1 MSPRLVPP
9 PLPTAPSAAPGAARD
24 AAARSRAASTPRVLL
39 VGDAG
44 ARLGEL
50 EALLADED
58 ADVIGATGVRTALM
72 LLGSGEVAVAIV
84 DMEKPDDRYRAAEL
98 LRGAERSLPL
108 IFVTAGPHDPR
119 APFRGHDAGAVFFVF
134 KPVEPGVLVKRVSAL
149 LQVHRHERLLSQ
161 RERQEREAQR
171 AQAARP
177 IPNPDRWMDDF
188 LAVLSDELRAPAE
201 PSAERRARA
210 AGGGRTSGRR

>member
-9 PLPTAPSAAPGAARD
+9 PLPAATSADPAASRD
-24 AAARSRAASTPRVLL
+24 AAARSRASRPRVLL

-44 ARLGEL
+44 ARLGDL
-50 EALLADED
+50 EAILAGED
-58 ADVIGATGVRTALM
+58 AEVIGASGVRTALM

-119 APFRGHDAGAVFFVF
+119 APFRGHDAGAVLFVF
-134 KPVEPGVLVKRVSAL
+134 KPVEPGILVRRVSAL
-149 LQVHRHERLLSQ
+149 LQVHRHERLLSL
-161 RERQEREAQR
+161 RERQERESQR

-201 PSAERRARA
+201 PGSERRARA
-210 AGGGRTSGRR
+210 AAGGRKPDR